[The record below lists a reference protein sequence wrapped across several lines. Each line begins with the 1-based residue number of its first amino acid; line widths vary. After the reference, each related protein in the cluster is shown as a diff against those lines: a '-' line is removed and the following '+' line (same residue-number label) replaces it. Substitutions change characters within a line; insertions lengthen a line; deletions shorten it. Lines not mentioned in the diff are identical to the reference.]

1 MGKKARQKP
10 EEMRETIRTLDD
22 VGSDAERALIDLDGA
37 LTAARAIVDLTL
49 ADGGADEGP
58 ILYKRLNALEFLLR
72 QAGHSESVL
81 WVAVDQMSMAL
92 DEQAP
97 APF

>member
-1 MGKKARQKP
+1 MGRKTSSSVQKKK
-10 EEMRETIRTLDD
+10 ETIRTLDD

>member
-1 MGKKARQKP
+1 MGRKTSSSVQKKK
-10 EEMRETIRTLDD
+10 ETIRTLDD

-49 ADGGADEGP
+49 ADGGADKGP
-58 ILYKRLNALEFLLR
+58 ILYKRLTALEFLLR

-97 APF
+97 ASF

>member
-1 MGKKARQKP
+1 MGRKTSSSVQKKK
-10 EEMRETIRTLDD
+10 ETIRTLDD

-49 ADGGADEGP
+49 ADSGADEGP
-58 ILYKRLNALEFLLR
+58 ILYKRLTALEFLLR

-97 APF
+97 ASF